1 MAEGILTGRGVKPEE
16 VKQTPTTTS
25 TITTSSSYNIHG
37 CASEKYIDSLQ
48 RKRD

>member
-1 MAEGILTGRGVKPEE
+1 MSEGILTGRGVKPEE
-16 VKQTPTTTS
+16 VKQAPPVT
-25 TITTSSSYNIHG
+25 SYNIHG